1 MVYLELNAEIKTF
14 LSNLWIAGC
23 SISRTTHTAVGT
35 GVLQSKS
42 PEVLV
47 KNGVFIKLTTKRA
60 LEIFKSI
67 EWPKRRG
74 TTAPYE
80 ELTFSY
86 KKDITNLM
94 LQQNI
99 PKLIL
104 NLDQTPLALA
114 SVYKVTMASTS
125 SQKVSTIYL
134 GLLFFNGFRGSNFT
148 IHIGYQVAKY
158 KIPWVLD
165 NKGIGMSR

>member
-1 MVYLELNAEIKTF
+1 M
-14 LSNLWIAGC
+14 
-23 SISRTTHTAVGT
+23 
-35 GVLQSKS
+35 LQSKS

-67 EWPKRRG
+67 EWPKRKG
-74 TTAPYE
+74 TTAKREMNPALYE
-80 ELTFSY
+80 ELTFSC

-99 PKLIL
+99 PELIL

-114 SVYKVTMASTS
+114 SVYKVTMASTG

-148 IHIGYQVAKY
+148 IHIGYQVARY
-158 KIPWVLD
+158 KTP
-165 NKGIGMSR
+165 